1 MPVRVSRRCDLAIVP
16 GVHAALVD
24 ADLVLLDVRSDAYF
38 CLPGLADDFELRA
51 DRRRLALADPGLA
64 RDLLA
69 AGLVSGE
76 MAPAAQA
83 VPIPP
88 HPQRSALCVDYPC
101 PAWGDLGEGLR
112 AMFDLAR
119 AYRGRRLHAILEAV
133 ARPSPGIRPQ
143 ASPAVIEAAA
153 RFHRWAPYAPVSGKC
168 LLRSFMLLRLLR
180 AKGLDALWVFGVR
193 TWPFQAHCWLQC
205 EDLVLDDQP
214 DRVRA
219 FTPIMAA

>member
-24 ADLVLLDVRSDAYF
+24 ADLVLLDVRADAYF
-38 CLPGLADDFELRA
+38 CLPGLADDFRLHA
-51 DRRRLALADPGLA
+51 DRRRLALSDPALG
-64 RDLLA
+64 RELLA
-69 AGLVSGE
+69 ADLVSVE
-76 MAPAAQA
+76 AAPSAQVA
-83 VPIPP
+83 PLPA
-88 HPQRSALCVDYPC
+88 HPQRSALSVDVPC
-101 PAWGDLGEGLR
+101 PAWDDLGDGLR
-112 AMFDLAR
+112 AMLDLAR
-119 AYRGRRLHAILEAV
+119 AYRGRPLRTLLEAV
-133 ARPSPGIRPQ
+133 ARPSPDIRPQ

-168 LLRSFMLLRLLR
+168 LLRSFMLLRLLH
-180 AKGLDALWVFGVR
+180 AKGLDAHWVFGVR